1 MSHRVEQIVD
11 QAASI
16 LTAHA
21 LFSGVSVLQHR
32 VLSLSDQDQELP
44 AVSITL
50 GDDATLE
57 EDGASNFAFIDSL
70 QTLNFRVVAQSDA
83 GDEEEHLIAALQDL
97 RRAVHVALMADQ
109 TLALAF
115 VIGTSYGGADAPV
128 IESKAE
134 RLAGQIDCRWLV
146 HYRMNVAD
154 PS

>member
-16 LTAHA
+16 LSAHA
-21 LFSGVSVLQHR
+21 LFAGVSVLQHR
-32 VLSLSDQDQELP
+32 VLSLSDQDQEMP

-57 EDGASNFAFIDSL
+57 EGGASNFAFIDSL
-70 QTLNFRVVAQSDA
+70 QTLNFRILAQSDP
-83 GDEEEHLIAALQDL
+83 GDEEEHVLTKLQDL

-115 VIGTSYGGADAPV
+115 VIGTRYGGADAPV
-128 IESKAE
+128 IESQAE
-134 RLAGQIDCRWLV
+134 RLVGQIDCRWSV